1 MREGTTAYK
10 SWKGTPIPIYIKFY
24 FFNMLNA
31 EAFQDQGDKPVVEE
45 RGPYTFRWQ
54 KRWKPGFC
62 HPGRWRKKS
71 T

>member
-54 KRWKPGFC
+54 KK
-62 HPGRWRKKS
+62 
-71 T
+71 